1 MDEAGRALMNKAFL
15 IVGIPAVVTSFC
27 WLAFGWGWRVACSV
41 TGAELVVITTFVIYV
56 LRRQRQRATGPADG
70 R

>member
-1 MDEAGRALMNKAFL
+1 MNRAFL

-27 WLAFGWGWRVACSV
+27 WLAFGWGWRVAMGV
-41 TGAELVVITTFVIYV
+41 TASEIVAITAVLIYV
-56 LRRQRQRATGPADG
+56 LRRQNQRGSQAQSN